1 MLKVNK
7 YDFTIA
13 TPIMC
18 QFHFHGFRFV
28 CLSTFCTRRRKECF
42 RYDFYCSHTSIQ
54 VKRFSLTTINSYTES
69 QYFFRCSRSLAQT
82 ETFLLRISG
91 VQTEWHDCKREET
104 SGSSYWSPWPPVF
117 LCWWRASYPFA
128 TLFVEIISLK
138 LYKAFILLH
147 FYYCSSV
154 GHFCG
159 MRYCGKLAAL
169 NKLILRFILNDYTSY
184 YRTLL
189 GKDDWIALLYNRCTQ
204 NSQY

>member
-1 MLKVNK
+1 MISLFYSNN
-7 YDFTIA
+7 
-13 TPIMC
+13 
-18 QFHFHGFRFV
+18 GFRFV
-28 CLSTFCTRRRKECF
+28 YLSTFCTRRRKECF
-42 RYDFYCSHTSIQ
+42 RYDFFCSRTSIQ
-54 VKRFSLTTINSYTES
+54 VKRFSLTTINSYTGS
-69 QYFFRCSRSLAQT
+69 QHFFRCSRSLAQT

-117 LCWWRASYPFA
+117 CAGEEWV
-128 TLFVEIISLK
+128 TLSRRYLSLK

-159 MRYCGKLAAL
+159 IRYCGKLAAL

-189 GKDDWIALLYNRCTQ
+189 GKDDWIASLYNRCTQ
-204 NSQY
+204 NFQY

>member
-1 MLKVNK
+1 MTSQLLHRSCVK
-7 YDFTIA
+7 
-13 TPIMC
+13 
-18 QFHFHGFRFV
+18 FHFHGFRFV
-28 CLSTFCTRRRKECF
+28 YLSTFCTRRRKECF

-69 QYFFRCSRSLAQT
+69 QYFFRGSRSLAQT
-82 ETFLLRISG
+82 ETFLPRISG
-91 VQTEWHDCKREET
+91 VQTESRLQTRRNTRLQLLVTLTT
-104 SGSSYWSPWPPVF
+104 SF
-117 LCWWRASYPFA
+117 LCWRRASYPFA

-159 MRYCGKLAAL
+159 MRFCGKLAAL
-169 NKLILRFILNDYTSY
+169 NKLILRFILNNYTSY

-189 GKDDWIALLYNRCTQ
+189 GKDD
-204 NSQY
+204 